1 MNDSNRDMKEYI
13 KSWGLPDCLKDCS
26 SEYEYKFSPHGIIN
40 TNEAEEYLYD
50 DRNFK
55 FSIWNPPTGL
65 ALFTMDFF
73 KTPIQYSSK
82 NPFIILELIYVHLPE
97 WRKNG
102 IASYYIKKLIQYAIE
117 EKMDCI
123 KVTPIADA
131 VNFKNFDLSN
141 ALSQQELVDY
151 YKKWDSPEM
160 PFEVV
165 L

>member
-1 MNDSNRDMKEYI
+1 M
-13 KSWGLPDCLKDCS
+13 
-26 SEYEYKFSPHGIIN
+26 
-40 TNEAEEYLYD
+40 
-50 DRNFK
+50 
-55 FSIWNPPTGL
+55 
-65 ALFTMDFF
+65 
-73 KTPIQYSSK
+73 
-82 NPFIILELIYVHLPE
+82 HLPE

-141 ALSQQELVDY
+141 AFSQQELVDY